1 MINQFSANYDPNE
14 DRVLFRFNT
23 TDLNE
28 FRLWL
33 SRKVVLQI
41 IEVLPQ
47 GTEQGTEIQESL
59 KKQTEVNQLKGS
71 ARAKQAP
78 EKIKKPKFIEGKEFP
93 VGQDPILAIG
103 FKAELAGA
111 AYRCSFHLKIK
122 KTVNINI
129 TPDMMLNVH
138 SLLNVMSQKAKWLNV
153 VDEEKL
159 PLPARAL
166 H

>member
-28 FRLWL
+28 FRFWL

-47 GTEQGTEIQESL
+47 GTEQGNEIQENL
-59 KKQTEVNQLKGS
+59 RKQTEAGQLKGS
-71 ARAKQAP
+71 AGAKQAP
-78 EKIKKPKFIEGKEFP
+78 ESIKKPKFIEGKDFP
-93 VGQDPILAIG
+93 VGQDPLLVIG
-103 FKAELAGA
+103 FRAELAGA
-111 AYRCSFHLKIK
+111 VYRCSFDLKIK
-122 KTVNINI
+122 KTVNLNIN
-129 TPDMMLNVH
+129 PDMMLNVH
-138 SLLNVMSQKAKWLNV
+138 SLLNVMIQKAKWVNSSNQ
-153 VDEEKL
+153 ETM